1 MFSISFSIFTI
12 LVEKFREHLKTEIA
26 AFFETVFLKILDS
39 LNSSYNHILYTL
51 NEERLPLIVTH
62 KHTARVLMKHLLKI
76 RDEEFEDYELPE
88 KKIIMVYLKDDL
100 SYDTHKELD
109 FYNTEKKVMKNK

>member
-1 MFSISFSIFTI
+1 VFSISFSIFTI

-51 NEERLPLIVTH
+51 NVFKNLFCNPRIT
-62 KHTARVLMKHLLKI
+62 
-76 RDEEFEDYELPE
+76 
-88 KKIIMVYLKDDL
+88 
-100 SYDTHKELD
+100 LD
-109 FYNTEKKVMKNK
+109 FYVNYDCVEDNPFLA